1 MSDGNELL
9 APPDDQPLMVPF
21 VEAIAQEVHLEAGGL
36 LLTRPFPNRD
46 PRSTRLHEMQAGQ
59 LSKHLVITDQCALQS
74 QSGSKRPRSPKHC
87 SDPRQTIGQVGAN
100 VSPTTPERHGCRA

>member
-21 VEAIAQEVHLEAGGL
+21 VEAIAQEVNLEAGWL

-74 QSGSKRPRSPKHC
+74 QSGSQRPRSPKHC
-87 SDPRQTIGQVGAN
+87 SAPRQTIDRAGGNIALRAL
-100 VSPTTPERHGCRA
+100 ERDWC